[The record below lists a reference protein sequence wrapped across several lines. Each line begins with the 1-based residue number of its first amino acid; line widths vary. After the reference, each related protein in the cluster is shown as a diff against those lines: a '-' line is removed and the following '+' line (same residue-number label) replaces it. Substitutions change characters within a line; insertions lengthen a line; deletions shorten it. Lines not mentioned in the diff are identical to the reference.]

1 MEEREIE
8 NFREEI
14 EKTTEQIANFQ
25 GALRVFGP
33 NLLKL
38 ADPTGKL
45 SEEFVKATQTSKNR
59 VRAEIENITATT
71 KQTQAASENIYVTE
85 ALTEAQEELEG
96 STKKLKAATGTL
108 AQGTLDVA
116 SKIFDAATSTEQNLG
131 KYGAAITSAGD
142 AAYDVGKQFGILGT
156 IVGGII
162 KIFSRVADAQ
172 VKLIQDSLTAADS
185 LSEFGANAGITNRE
199 LLRMGEGA
207 GLTATQLPSFLRQV
221 KNVGTGLQLLGSNT
235 EEGTRVL
242 FDLITVTPK
251 VRNEFRNL
259 GISQE
264 KLAES
269 QLDYINL
276 QKLSGRTFSEQ
287 YITSGQLKKSSLE
300 YVLNLQELSR
310 LTGKDIENVK
320 RDQQIAYGTA
330 QMAVYSFEQARK
342 RALLQQQMD
351 TASAA
356 GRTEEVEAINKQ
368 IKAIE
373 NQQEAITKANNAM
386 VALQMPEAANALQQ
400 FLIYGSASGEAA
412 TRLINL
418 GIDVNKYHQQFQQ
431 GAFDDKEF
439 MAEYQQKFGERF
451 DNLSRTLGNSGEAI
465 EQMIK
470 DLGLG
475 SKEQIAFMSKFEEE
489 RAKGLTITD
498 AFKAAE
504 QQIRNAT
511 QNADDLEAARNK
523 TLESEIE
530 ARVNLQKSLT
540 SSLDPVL
547 AALPAMAQ
555 AAAKVTENLQLLAA
569 TLGIIAGAAV
579 IGKVTQS
586 AFKLYQAASKAA
598 SFLRGKPG
606 IGTPPAVP
614 PTGPAAPSGGTVP
627 PTTGGTAGPL
637 RGPYG
642 PQPGYNAP
650 GGVGGTPAPATGAA
664 AGLVDD
670 AAVAASKTVAEGAK
684 GMLGTAQTILGK
696 IAIPASVLFSAYQG
710 YTGYKEAGEKE
721 VRGEIT
727 SQQAGAERG
736 KAVGGAGGALAA
748 GLVGAGIGQA
758 LIPIPVVGAVVGGL
772 LGGFLGDRIGGAIGE
787 KIGESVS
794 NEDKSETKPE
804 NLDVMDKEIQRQR
817 ELADKALE
825 EIHGSIDPFTSSLKL
840 GTADVKAFSEEIKNA
855 NELLSSLPAASDIGF
870 TTSALRA
877 GQEFAGMPSRDS
889 AIAQQHQQQSFLG
902 NIASIFKKAAGI
914 TGMPGMGKIGNAM
927 TGMFPDVSIPHEHQ
941 EPEAHGDIWG
951 GETTA
956 TPKLTSV
963 RSKSGKSAQVNVKH
977 ADRFQKLI
985 DYLDGVGYEITSLGG
1000 YVNRDVRGKPGV
1012 KSVHAMGGAIDI
1024 NPSQN
1029 PMSSM
1034 LVTDFPKEIQHVAKT
1049 LGLGWGG
1056 AWRNVKDAMH
1066 FSVARNEGGI
1076 GLSDGGIA
1084 VGNKEGYPATL
1095 HGTEIVIPLN
1105 PNSILAELGKKT
1117 VEQAYSNI
1125 RDRTENT
1132 IASTNDSVNEM
1143 LRSHR
1148 MMIELLSNKLDTVIH
1163 KLDTGNET
1171 QSKILKYS
1179 QA

>member
-14 EKTTEQIANFQ
+14 EKTTEQIENFQ
-25 GALRVFGP
+25 GALKVFGP

-45 SEEFVKATQTSKNR
+45 SEEFVKATQTSRNR

-116 SKIFDAATSTEQNLG
+116 SKIFDAAVNTEQNLG
-131 KYGAAITSAGD
+131 KYGAAITTAGD
-142 AAYDVGKQFGILGT
+142 AAYDVAKQFGILGT
-156 IVGGII
+156 IVGGVV

-185 LSEFGANAGITNRE
+185 LGEFGANAGITNRE

-207 GLTATQLPSFLRQV
+207 GLTATQLPAFLKQV
-221 KNVGTGLQLLGSNT
+221 KNVGIGLQTLSSDT
-235 EEGTRVL
+235 EKGTRAL

-310 LTGKDIENVK
+310 ITGKDIESVK
-320 RDQQIAYGTA
+320 RDQEIANSTA
-330 QMAVYSFEQARK
+330 QMAVYNFDQARK
-342 RALLQQQMD
+342 RGQLQQQMD
-351 TASAA
+351 AASAA
-356 GRTEEVEAINKQ
+356 GRTEEAEAIKKQ
-368 IKAIE
+368 IAAIE
-373 NQQEAITKANNAM
+373 NQQDAMRKANDAM
-386 VALQMPEAANALQQ
+386 VALQMPEAAGALQQ
-400 FLIYGSASGEAA
+400 FLVYGSASGEAA
-412 TRLINL
+412 TRFINL
-418 GIDVNKYHQQFQQ
+418 GIDVEKYRKQFQQ
-431 GAFDDKEF
+431 GTFDANEF
-439 MAEYQQKFGERF
+439 TAEYQKKFGERF

-475 SKEQIAFMSKFEEE
+475 SKEQIAFMAALQPELD
-489 RAKGLTITD
+489 KGLSIGD

-504 QQIRNAT
+504 EKIRKAT
-511 QNADDLEAARNK
+511 ETPDDLEAARNK
-523 TLESEIE
+523 TLEAEIE
-530 ARVNLQKSLT
+530 ARTKLQQQLT
-540 SSLDPVL
+540 ENLDPVL
-547 AALPAMAQ
+547 AALPRMAE
-555 AAAKVTENLQLLAA
+555 AAAKVTENLEL
-569 TLGIIAGAAV
+569 LGITLASIAGIAV
-579 IGKVTQS
+579 LGKLVQG
-586 AFKLYQAASKAA
+586 ASKIYSFAA
-598 SFLRGKPG
+598 RLGSFMR
-606 IGTPPAVP
+606 GTPPVGTPPIVP
-614 PTGPAAPSGGTVP
+614 PAGPAGPAGG
-627 PTTGGTAGPL
+627 AGPIRNQAGELIGKDGRPL
-637 RGPYG
+637 RG
-642 PQPGYNAP
+642 AALRSAEAKIAKEAASA
-650 GGVGGTPAPATGAA
+650 TTGA
-664 AGLVDD
+664 VDD
-670 AAVAASKTVAEGAK
+670 AAVAASKTVADSAK
-684 GMLGTAQTILGK
+684 GMLGTAQKVLGK

-710 YTGYKEAGEKE
+710 YTGYKEAEEKE
-721 VRGEIT
+721 AKGEIT
-727 SQQAGAERG
+727 GQQAGAEKGR
-736 KAVGGAGGALAA
+736 AVGGAGGALAA
-748 GLVGAGIGQA
+748 GLAGAGIGQA
-758 LIPIPVVGAVVGGL
+758 LIPIPIVGAVVGGL
-772 LGGFLGDRIGGAIGE
+772 LGGFLGDKIGGVIGE

-794 NEDKSETKPE
+794 TDKPKTQPKNIDAIEKET
-804 NLDVMDKEIQRQR
+804 QRQK
-817 ELADKALE
+817 ELADKAME
-825 EIHGSIDPFTSSLKL
+825 EIHDSITPFASSLKL
-840 GTADVKAFSEEIKNA
+840 GTTDVKAFSEEIKNA

-877 GQEFAGMPSRDS
+877 GQEFAGMPSRD
-889 AIAQQHQQQSFLG
+889 AVIAQQHQQQSLLG
-902 NIASIFKKAAGI
+902 NIASIFKKAVGMSA
-914 TGMPGMGKIGNAM
+914 MPGMGGM
-927 TGMFPDVSIPHEHQ
+927 GPSMGGMFPDVSMPHGHQ
-941 EPEAHGDIWG
+941 EPEAHGAMGG
-951 GETTA
+951 GETRTIPTLA
-956 TPKLTSV
+956 NVK
-963 RSKSGKSAQVNVKH
+963 SKSGKTTQVNAEH
-977 ADRFQKLI
+977 AARFQKLI

-1029 PMSSM
+1029 PMGSM
-1034 LVTDFPKEIQHVAKT
+1034 LVTDFPKEIQHVAKS

-1056 AWRNVKDAMH
+1056 AWRNIKDAMH
-1066 FSVARNEGGI
+1066 FSVARHEGGI

-1084 VGNKEGYPATL
+1084 VGSEEGYPATL
-1095 HGTEIVIPLN
+1095 HGTEIVVPLN
-1105 PNSILAELGKKT
+1105 PNSILAELGKKS
-1117 VEQAYSNI
+1117 VEQAYSSI

-1132 IASTNDSVNEM
+1132 IVSTNDNVNEM

-1148 MMIELLSNKLDTVIH
+1148 MLIELLSNKLDTVIH